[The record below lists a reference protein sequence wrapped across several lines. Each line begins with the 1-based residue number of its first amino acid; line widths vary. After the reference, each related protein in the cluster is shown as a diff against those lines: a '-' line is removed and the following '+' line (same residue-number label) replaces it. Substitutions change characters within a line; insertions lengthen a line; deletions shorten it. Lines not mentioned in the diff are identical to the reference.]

1 MINDVTN
8 LGKQKNMWQIEFI
21 WDYFPWSYDKWVDK
35 LGLPENFSIVNVTP
49 WDQDIKWTGEG
60 MLGEKNYMTKADY
73 CLLVITIFLL
83 QSIVWYSQ
91 TL

>member
-1 MINDVTN
+1 
-8 LGKQKNMWQIEFI
+8 MWQILANKKICDKSSSYEI
-21 WDYFPWSYDKWVDK
+21 ICHWSYDKWVDK